1 MKFSNLPV
9 LGEREWFNHTIKSLQ
24 EAGSTVTIDP
34 VNYDYV
40 LGNGASRPNGDND
53 LYVYRVTMTDGVHTM
68 HLIGGVG
75 YVHHGA
81 LNGGQKFTIKLPWQF
96 GRGSAIDGSVFDTWN
111 ANLQLE
117 DNGQTVDVYSLSDGT
132 HESTNWIN
140 FKIFSPF

>member
-1 MKFSNLPV
+1 MRFSNLPV

-53 LYVYRVTMTDGVHTM
+53 LYVYRVTITDGNHTM

-75 YVHHGA
+75 YVKHGA
-81 LNGGQKFTIKLPWQF
+81 LNSGQCFTIKLPWQF
-96 GRGSAIDGSVFDTWN
+96 GRGSSIDGNVFDTWN
-111 ANLQLE
+111 ANLQTQ
-117 DNGQTVDVYSLSDGT
+117 DDGQTVAVYSLSDGT
-132 HESTNWIN
+132 HESTNWVN